1 MASNSNGISELKE
14 NEIPFEIDAF
24 ETENVVTKPE
34 DLIEEV
40 QSIVDLYQPVKI
52 TDTLLMI
59 LKLIIPMKM

>member
-14 NEIPFEIDAF
+14 NEIPFEIDGF

>member
-1 MASNSNGISELKE
+1 MASNSNVISELKE
-14 NEIPFEIDAF
+14 NEIPFDAF

>member
-59 LKLIIPMKM
+59 LKLIIPVKM

>member
-1 MASNSNGISELKE
+1 MASNSNVISELKE